1 MRHESR
7 SVKEGSHENE
17 VRDASLAG
25 PEMKRAT
32 RTTLE
37 AWGGMGL
44 VVIASVMMK
53 LSMYSALRTVVF
65 VVVILIATG
74 LIVRSLGGGSRDE
87 EE

>member
-1 MRHESR
+1 MEHESR
-7 SVKEGSHENE
+7 SVKEGSHDRQ
-17 VRDASLAG
+17 VRDDSLAR

-37 AWGGMGL
+37 AWGGTGL

-53 LSMYSALRTVVF
+53 VSTYSALRTVVF
-65 VVVILIATG
+65 VVVMLIAMG
-74 LIVRSLGGGSRDE
+74 LIIRSLGGGSRDE